1 MAGSALLTLYR
12 SLTRHRLYAVLNVG
26 GLALGI
32 AVFLVLFLFVRYER
46 GYDNWN
52 PEARQLYLVQQ
63 VFHISG
69 MPPTPYDDTMG
80 AMLDE
85 LRADF
90 PGLEGTRI
98 WKTGAIVRQGADA
111 TNEDLAVVDR
121 SFFALFPYRFLAGN
135 PATALDDPYGV
146 VLTKSIADKYFVPG
160 RALGAAM
167 TLVINGKPLA
177 YHVTGVVAD
186 APTNVSIAP
195 TMMVSFV
202 RDRFK
207 DQFATNWGAGQM
219 ATILRFT
226 TPAAAQAM
234 LGRMPAF
241 IARHGETDLGPDAKK
256 MIELKFLPLLDLH
269 FEQAGDRAIVTT
281 LGLVGLI
288 TLLIAIVNYINL
300 ATARAGLRAREV
312 ALRKVLGGT
321 RASLVR
327 HFLAEALVTASVAAL
342 IGLALTEI
350 TLPFVNRMG
359 GTALRIGYFGAGSI
373 LPVLLLV
380 IVVTGLLAGLY
391 PALVL
396 SRFQPAAVLAAARA
410 PGGGRAGA
418 RLRQALVVLQFAA
431 AIAFSIGTGVLLAQ
445 VQHLRGADLGFQ
457 RNGLVVINSF
467 VDETLTHAQRETLLT
482 AFRAMPGVTA
492 VTEANTAPG
501 FENTVANSS
510 FKRPGTTGF
519 GLALRAIVIGRDFF
533 SVFRPAMIAGRVLDD
548 AHGLDSVA
556 GLGLKALEAP
566 HNVVITR
573 AAAAKLGFASP
584 AAALGQHIFT
594 DIGKGAGIDS
604 RIVGVIED
612 VRFDS
617 PHAAAPGAVYSY
629 QPGAVADP
637 IATIRYDGVPA
648 RALIDRLDQIW
659 RTVAP
664 GTPFKAETANAQLYD
679 AYYKEAAQRS
689 RLFTIGAVLAVL
701 IGCIG
706 LYGLASFDTARRVK
720 EIGIRKTLGASTRD
734 IMRLLIGQ
742 FLRPVIL
749 ANLIAWPIAFFA
761 MRKWL
766 SGFDDRVAL
775 SPAYFIAATL
785 VAVGIAAVTVF
796 GHAWRVARAEP
807 ARALRYE

>member
-1 MAGSALLTLYR
+1 MSGSALLTLYR

-26 GLALGI
+26 GLALGL
-32 AVFLVLFLFVRYER
+32 AVFFILLLFVRYER
-46 GYDNWN
+46 GYDSWN
-52 PEARQLYLVQQ
+52 PKARQLYLVQQ

-85 LRADF
+85 LQSDF

-98 WKTGAIVRQGADA
+98 WNTGAIVRQAADA
-111 TNEDLAVVDR
+111 SNENLAIVDR
-121 SFFALFPYRFLAGN
+121 SFFSLFPYHFLAGD
-135 PATALDDPYGV
+135 PSTALDDPYGV
-146 VLTKSIADKYFVPG
+146 VLTRSAAHKYFVPG

-195 TMMVSFV
+195 TMMVPFV

-207 DQFATNWGAGQM
+207 GQFATNWGAGQM
-219 ATILRFT
+219 ATILRFA
-226 TPAAAQAM
+226 TPAAARAV
-234 LGRMPAF
+234 LGQMPAF
-241 IARHGETDLGPDAKK
+241 IARHGKTELGPDAKK
-256 MIELKFLPLLDLH
+256 MIELKFLPLLDFH
-269 FEQAGDRAIVTT
+269 FERAGDREIVTT
-281 LGLVGLI
+281 LGLVGLV
-288 TLLIAIVNYINL
+288 TLLIAIINYINL

-342 IGLALTEI
+342 IGLALTELA
-350 TLPFVNRMG
+350 LPFVNRMG
-359 GTALRIGYFGAGSI
+359 GTALRIHYFGKGSI

-380 IVVTGLLAGLY
+380 IIVTGLLGGLY

-396 SRFQPAAVLAAARA
+396 SRFQPARVLAAARA

-418 RLRQALVVLQFAA
+418 RLRQALVILQFAA

-445 VQHLRGADLGFQ
+445 VQHLRGADLGFR
-457 RNGLVVINSF
+457 RNGLVVVNSF
-467 VDETLTHAQRETLLT
+467 VDETLSHAQRETLLA
-482 AFRAMPGVTA
+482 AFRAVPGVTA
-492 VTEANTAPG
+492 VTEADTAPG

-510 FKRPGTTGF
+510 FKRPGMTGF
-519 GLALRAIVIGRDFF
+519 GLALRAVAIGRHFF
-533 SVFRPAMIAGRVLDD
+533 AVFGPKIIAGRMLDD

-556 GLGLKALEAP
+556 GLSLQALEEAP

-573 AAAAKLGFASP
+573 AASSKLGFASP

-594 DIGKGAGIDS
+594 DVGSGSVDS

-612 VRFDS
+612 MRFDS
-617 PHAAAPGAVYSY
+617 PHAAAAGTIYSY
-629 QPGAVADP
+629 QPGTVTDP
-637 IATIRYDGVPA
+637 IATIRYDGIPTRV
-648 RALIDRLDQIW
+648 LIERLHRVW
-659 RTVAP
+659 RTVAA
-664 GTPFKAETANAQLYD
+664 GIPFKAESADTQLYD
-679 AYYKEAAQRS
+679 AYYKEADERS
-689 RLFTIGAVLAVL
+689 RLFTVGAVLAVL

-742 FLRPVIL
+742 FLRPVIV
-749 ANLIAWPIAFFA
+749 ANVIAWPIAFFA
-761 MRKWL
+761 VRRWL

-785 VAVGIAAVTVF
+785 GAVGIAAATVF
-796 GHAWRVARAEP
+796 GQAWRVARAEP
-807 ARALRYE
+807 AIALRYE